1 MSSLALSTCYLFF
14 PMGAVLS
21 QRYGCWVV
29 ALVGNI
35 TCSVGLLCSSFVK
48 RLPLLYLTYGTV
60 WGIGASFIYFASL
73 LILTKHFKA
82 RLAFA
87 NGIMA
92 LGGAVGGSVLNP
104 TMQQLVIHLG
114 LANMFRVLSVVFL
127 LMSGF
132 SLVYRPRRNGKPQ
145 HDDAQAEKKP
155 AFPWE
160 ILENKTFLMW
170 IAVLFSLM
178 LGSMVPFVH
187 LVSE

>member
-1 MSSLALSTCYLFF
+1 MSALALSTGYLFF
-14 PMGAVLS
+14 PLGALLN
-21 QRYGCWVV
+21 QRFECWVV
-29 ALVGNI
+29 ALVGNL

-60 WGIGASFIYFASL
+60 YGMGASFIYFANL

-87 NGIMA
+87 NGIMS

-114 LANMFRVLSVVFL
+114 LANMFRVLSVAFL
-127 LMSGF
+127 LMSAF
-132 SLVYRPRRNGKPQ
+132 SVVYRSRRNGKP
-145 HDDAQAEKKP
+145 HDDVAQAEKKP
-155 AFPWE
+155 AFTWE
-160 ILENKTFLMW
+160 ILKNKAFLMW
-170 IAVLFSLM
+170 IAVVFIFM
-178 LGSMVPFVH
+178 LGFTVPFVH

>member
-1 MSSLALSTCYLFF
+1 MSTCYLFF
-14 PMGAVLS
+14 PLGAVLS

-29 ALVGNI
+29 ALVGNLA
-35 TCSVGLLCSSFVK
+35 CFVGLLCSSFVK

-60 WGIGASFIYFASL
+60 WGIGASLIYFASL

-82 RLAFA
+82 RLTFA

-114 LANMFRVLSVVFL
+114 LANMFRVLSVAFL

-132 SLVYRPRRNGKPQ
+132 SVVYRSRRNGNP
-145 HDDAQAEKKP
+145 HDDVAQEEKKP
-155 AFPWE
+155 AFAWE
-160 ILENKTFLMW
+160 ILENKAFLMW
-170 IAVLFSLM
+170 IAVVFIFM
-178 LGSMVPFVH
+178 LGFMVPYVH
-187 LVSE
+187 LVS